1 MKSGKLREWNMSSK
15 LTDNSRFEEKVL
27 LRDEVVKDGDIIL
40 DCYHGEGI
48 IWNEIE
54 KNKSIDIIGIEKEK
68 GKGFG
73 CMYGRCEKII
83 PSLNLGAFS
92 IIDFD
97 AWGSPFQA
105 MIVCF
110 KNKTLKKGTKIFYTF
125 IQTGFCAVEIKLLA
139 YIGISKAMYKKCPT
153 LYRNLGFT
161 AFKEFLYQ
169 NGIKNI
175 TNYSIVDKTTKK
187 NYGYFIV

>member
-15 LTDNSRFEEKVL
+15 RTDNSRFEEKVL

-40 DCYHGEGI
+40 DCYHGEGM
-48 IWNEIE
+48 IWNRISKH
-54 KNKSIDIIGIEKEK
+54 KNIQVIGLEKEK
-68 GKGFG
+68 GKGLG
-73 CMYGRCEKII
+73 SIYGKAEKVV
-83 PSLNLGAFS
+83 PSLNLSVFN

-97 AWGSPFQA
+97 AWGSPFQTMLA
-105 MIVCF
+105 CF
-110 KNKTLKKGTKIFYTF
+110 ENKTLKKNTKMFYTF
-125 IQTGFCAVEIKLLA
+125 IQTGFCAVELKLLA

-153 LYRNLGFT
+153 LYRNLGFI

-169 NGIKNI
+169 NGIRNI